1 MKSKLHAAVQNM
13 KSALQPTNEV
23 KDTTQ
28 KKPDQKKI
36 FTNREN
42 VPNRENEVDIVT
54 SGVTGAGHR
63 RFET

>member
-28 KKPDQKKI
+28 KKPDQK
-36 FTNREN
+36 
-42 VPNRENEVDIVT
+42 
-54 SGVTGAGHR
+54 
-63 RFET
+63 